1 MLKKKSI
8 LIIKIKIMKTVSN
21 EANRKGIRNRKI
33 GNTVSQGYI
42 EEQHL
47 AIVIA
52 MLKNKK
58 VNNNNNDDD
67 KSVSNEVNH
76 KDY

>member
-21 EANRKGIRNRKI
+21 EAKCKGIRCRKI

-42 EEQHL
+42 EEQDL

-52 MLKNKK
+52 ILINKK
-58 VNNNNNDDD
+58 VNNNNND